1 MVRPGYVD
9 GMSRHA
15 DGCRIA
21 SPLRITTSCRRV
33 SDEIAFDP
41 DHDQVGKPPDL
52 FIRQFSATWDMVP
65 FLYASPAA
73 CGGGMLGRE
82 HRMPTPGRLFAVL
95 HGIGGTNS

>member
-1 MVRPGYVD
+1 MRALPQPQKKCMQYSRNVLRP
-9 GMSRHA
+9 
-15 DGCRIA
+15 
-21 SPLRITTSCRRV
+21 
-33 SDEIAFDP
+33 DEIAFDP

-65 FLYASPAA
+65 FLNASPAA